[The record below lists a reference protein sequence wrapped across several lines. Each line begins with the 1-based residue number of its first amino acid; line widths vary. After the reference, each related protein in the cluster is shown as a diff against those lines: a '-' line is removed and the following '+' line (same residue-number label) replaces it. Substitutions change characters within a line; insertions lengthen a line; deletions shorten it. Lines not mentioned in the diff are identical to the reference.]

1 MDYTK
6 HSTDALLESLIGVNA
21 TRACYQGTLRPFFEV
36 DDEQGAEEL
45 APLLAARELL
55 RRWIAEDLKQQE
67 SFASPVAVKEYLR
80 LAFAGQSYE
89 SFVALYVDAQNRLIE
104 AEEPFRGTL
113 TQTAVYPRE
122 IVKRALHWN
131 AAGVMFA
138 HNHPSGVAEPSRADE
153 HLTQSLKTALAL
165 IDVRVL
171 DHFVVAGN
179 TVTSFA
185 ERGLL

>member
-1 MDYTK
+1 MDYT
-6 HSTDALLESLIGVNA
+6 TITTRALLEELIGADA
-21 TRACYQGTLRPFFEV
+21 TEARYEGQLRPLFEAN
-36 DDEQGAEEL
+36 QNNAGEEL

-55 RRWIAEDLKQQE
+55 RRWAAEE
-67 SFASPVAVKEYLR
+67 VRRVEPFASPEVVKLYLQ
-80 LAFAGQSYE
+80 LAFAGQGHE
-89 SFVALYVDAQNRLIE
+89 SFVTLYLDAQHRLLE
-104 AEEPFRGTL
+104 AEESFRGTL

-131 AAGVMFA
+131 AAAVLFA

-153 HLTQSLKTALAL
+153 HLTQSMKTALAL
-165 IDVRVL
+165 VDVRVL